1 MAPLLRV
8 LSAIIFNF
16 NANAESSLRLV
27 RRDYSHAANKSLFL
41 RNRRGAVALMVA
53 ASMVVL
59 FGAAAM
65 ALDLAN
71 AFYIKSMDQ
80 RIADQSAMGAALA
93 YDENTASLQNTASSL
108 AISNGAGNAS
118 VVASVVA
125 APSGD
130 GNNAVKVVVTSQIPL
145 SGFGRVL
152 AGSSAN
158 TISQT
163 GFSVSATAYAEI
175 QDESSPC
182 IIALGATGSSSSTL
196 TVQGTGG
203 VNITATSCAVGAN
216 GSIAP
221 SSGAH
226 MSASAF
232 YATGTISTGT
242 ASGASLTTSPTAS
255 ALFANSS
262 AQKDPFASAGVFSRI
277 STVADMS
284 APLFPSVG
292 SAPTGGSSESCS
304 GTLTLPPGS
313 YGEVSASYYPTCN
326 TITFTGGTA
335 TTSIA
340 SIQIAGPSMT
350 INFGPGIY
358 KIGGISNVGGS
369 QTVMINL
376 TGNPTLYIWNGIAND
391 SGAST
396 VFNGPAT
403 YYVQGG
409 IVNSSGPGSLT
420 FNNGTSTTTSAFTI
434 AGGIHTGSGTTTFP
448 NGTYVITSG
457 DGTASIDSGS
467 GTTVFGSGSYQ
478 IACQSGAGISLG
490 GGGHLT
496 IGAALNSTSVFQ
508 IFNANSNGSAC
519 GSAIST
525 GGGSSFTIGSFNN
538 YDLDG
543 GISLQGSASLGT
555 GIYTVNG
562 ALNASASGGGSI
574 SGSSISIIAAGA
586 VSFGAG
592 YSSVDIT
599 APSSITSSTYGNAT
613 TIALASESAAASSVT
628 SGASNT
634 EVTGAVY
641 LPNSPLTLNGAGNL
655 NGGGNCL
662 VVVAQSIAQSG
673 GASLSTSCASLGN
686 SGAGGSISLVQ

>member
-1 MAPLLRV
+1 MAGG
-8 LSAIIFNF
+8 AF
-16 NANAESSLRLV
+16 
-27 RRDYSHAANKSLFL
+27 FL
-41 RNRRGAVALMVA
+41 HDRRGAVALMVA

-71 AFYIKSMDQ
+71 ALYIKSMDQ

-93 YDENTASLQNTASSL
+93 YDESSSTLQATASSL
-108 AISNGAGNAS
+108 AISNGAGDAS
-118 VVASVVA
+118 VVASVVS

-130 GNNAVKVVVTSQIPL
+130 GNNAVKVVVTSQVPL

-152 AGSSAN
+152 AGSSPGTGA
-158 TISQT
+158 QA

-182 IIALGATGSSSSTL
+182 IIALGASGSPSSTL
-196 TVQGTGG
+196 TVQGNGG

-242 ASGASLTTSPTAS
+242 ASGASLTTSPTAN

-262 AQKDPFASAGVFSRI
+262 AQKDPFAGAGVFSRI
-277 STVADMS
+277 STVANMS
-284 APLFPSVG
+284 APMFPSVG
-292 SAPTGGSSESCS
+292 SAPTGGTTETCS
-304 GTLTLPPGS
+304 GTLTLPAGS
-313 YGEVSASYYPTCN
+313 YGEVSASYYPTC
-326 TITFTGGTA
+326 TSITFSGGTG
-335 TTSIA
+335 TTTNIK
-340 SIQIAGPSMT
+340 SIQIEGPSMT
-350 INFGPGIY
+350 INFGPGTY
-358 KIGGISNVGGS
+358 KIGEISNVGGN
-369 QTVMINL
+369 QTVTINL
-376 TGNPTLYIWNGIAND
+376 SGDPTLYIWNSIQND

-409 IVNSSGPGSLT
+409 IINSSGPGSLT

-434 AGGIHTGSGTTTFP
+434 AGGIQTGSGTTTFP

-574 SGSSISIIAAGA
+574 TGNSVSIIASGA

-599 APSSITSSTYGNAT
+599 APSSITSSTYGNST
-613 TIALASESAAASSVT
+613 TIALASESTAASSVT

-673 GASLSTSCASLGN
+673 GASLSTSCGSLGN